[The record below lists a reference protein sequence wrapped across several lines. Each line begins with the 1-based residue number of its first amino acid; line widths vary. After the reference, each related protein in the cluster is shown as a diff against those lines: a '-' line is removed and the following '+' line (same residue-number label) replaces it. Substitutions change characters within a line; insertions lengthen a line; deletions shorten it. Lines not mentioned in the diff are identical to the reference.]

1 MAECIFHDAKG
12 GLYNRIRENSFDTD
26 NLNDLILLTET
37 KRFTHARI
45 RRAILFSYFGV
56 TSSDVK
62 KLPFYTQI
70 LAMDKTGRSLLK
82 KAKKMTNF
90 SILTKPSSYSNLE
103 VDAKKQKEMSD
114 RADAVYDL
122 TRKKP
127 ISANYSL
134 TFTPYVKD

>member
-1 MAECIFHDAKG
+1 MSKAATSISS
-12 GLYNRIRENSFDTD
+12 LVS
-26 NLNDLILLTET
+26 LIET
-37 KRFTHARI
+37 KKYTRSRI
-45 RRAILFSYFGV
+45 KRAIWNSYFGV

-134 TFTPYVKD
+134 TFTPYVKE